1 MTVPFCIGKIIDL
14 IHASDKEHMMSQLNQ
29 VCSVLLG
36 MFVLGGL
43 ANFGRVYILQ
53 TASQRIVR
61 RLRGTLFNSIM
72 RQEVGFFD
80 KTKTGELIN
89 RLSSD
94 TTVVASS
101 LSQNISDG
109 LRALFQVTAGIGMMV
124 SHAMGNQ

>member
-14 IHASDKEHMMSQLNQ
+14 IQNSDKEKMIIQLNQ
-29 VCSVLLG
+29 VCSALLVV
-36 MFVLGGL
+36 FVLGGV
-43 ANFGRVYILQ
+43 ANFGRAYIL
-53 TASQRIVR
+53 TAASQRIVR

-80 KTKTGELIN
+80 KNKTGELIN

-94 TTVVASS
+94 TTVVANS

-109 LRALFQVTAGIGMMV
+109 LRSLFQITAGVGMMV
-124 SHAMGNQ
+124 SLVSY